1 MSTVMGQIASVS
13 VEIGGK
19 EITFETGKLAKQ
31 ADGAVVMRSG
41 DTMVLATAVGRPE
54 AREGADFFPLTID
67 VEERAYAAGK
77 IPGGFFKR
85 EGRATERATL
95 TARMIDRPIRP
106 LWPKGFRNEVQVIC
120 TVLSA
125 DLVTPHDILCIN
137 GASAALMISPLPF
150 FGPVGAVRVGR
161 IDGEFVLNPTHEQNF
176 EETSLDLIVVGTKD
190 GLTMVEAGADEV
202 PEDVL
207 LEALDLAHQEI
218 RKLCEAQEDLRR
230 QVGKAKWLDQELTA
244 ELEESQ
250 GHAVWESLQAKGLRE
265 GSAIIEE
272 LEDELAPELS
282 MDSTEEDITRRMQV
296 RASLA
301 AVLEKQRLA
310 AVEGPVREQFGDDLR
325 GLTEAEQDSKE
336 LKSAKRHLLFERIV
350 ESVELPFP
358 VGPATVD
365 GEGPVVKDSVT
376 KSYVKKAAEAI
387 YKDLVR
393 KKIAIDKRRPDGRGT
408 DEIRP
413 IENEVTVSPRAHGS
427 ALFQRGQTQILTL
440 CTLGTAKEGQ
450 RIDDLSLE
458 TDRRYMHHY
467 NFPPYSVGETGFM
480 RGPKRRDI
488 GHGALAQRAL
498 EAMIPPAEDFPY
510 TIRLVSETLESNG
523 SSSMGS
529 VCGSTLALMDAGVP
543 IKAPVSGIAMGL
555 VKEGD
560 DYVILTD
567 IQGAEDHLGDM
578 DFKVAGTKDGI
589 TALQMDIK
597 ITGVTQEI
605 MRGALDQAKQ
615 ARIFILDRMLEALP
629 EARTELAPH
638 APRISSIQINP
649 DFIGMVIGKG
659 GETIRSLESEYDV
672 QIDIEEDGTI
682 LVYATEGTKADA
694 AIAAIA
700 ALTKEPE
707 VGDTFTGKVVKTTQF
722 GAFVEL
728 KKGTDGLLHV
738 SNVGPGRVA
747 HIEDV
752 MQRGDIVDVL
762 VQEVDKARGRIGLK
776 LVHKHEDGRLVEPEE
791 LIERA
796 KSAPPRPPEEERPA
810 PRRRPW
816 PQPRPAPRLGSD
828 PRGRREPP
836 PQFLALSDGRRNGVA
851 VGVAD
856 QPLAVGDRDRLGAAV
871 DAELREDPLNVCC
884 DRLLA
889 DHELGGDLPLALAAR
904 EQHEH
909 LALARRQNRRRTR
922 SLVPHRAK
930 PVAWLSPQER
940 PDAIGQLLGVER
952 LQDVVVRSDQK
963 TSDPIEGF
971 RARPRHEH
979 DRDGFAVGVAQ
990 LSADLVAGH
999 PRQVDVQNHERR
1011 SHCARHVERVVA
1023 TRRLVHGAV
1032 DSQQRFDDERAAAVV
1047 IVDDQHRAAATRS
1060 AFQLLLVVPQVRG

>member
-1 MSTVMGQIASVS
+1 MSTVLGQVASVTA
-13 VEIGGK
+13 EIGGK

-137 GASAALMISPLPF
+137 GASAALMLSPLPF

-161 IDGEFVLNPTHEQNF
+161 IDGEFVLNPTHQENF
-176 EETSLDLIVVGTKD
+176 EESSLDLIVVGTKD

-230 QVGKAKWLDQELTA
+230 QVGKAKWLDPELTA
-244 ELEESQ
+244 EFEESQ
-250 GHAVWESLQAKGLRE
+250 GHAIWESIQAKGLRE
-265 GSAIIEE
+265 GAAIIEE
-272 LEDELAPELS
+272 LEDQLAPELS
-282 MDSTEEDITRRMQV
+282 MDSTEEDIARRMQV

-310 AVEGPVREQFGDDLR
+310 AVEGPVREQFGDDLQA
-325 GLTEAEQDSKE
+325 LTEAEQDSKE
-336 LKSAKRHLLFERIV
+336 LKSAKRHLLFERII
-350 ESVELPFP
+350 ESVELTFP

-365 GEGPVVKDSVT
+365 GDSPAVKDSLT

-393 KKIAIDKRRPDGRGT
+393 KKIAIEKRRPDGRGT

-413 IENEVTVSPRAHGS
+413 IECEVTVSPRAHGS

-458 TDRRYMHHY
+458 TDRRFMHHY

-498 EAMIPPAEDFPY
+498 ESMIPPAEEFPY

-567 IQGAEDHLGDM
+567 IQGVEDHLGDM

-615 ARIFILDRMLEALP
+615 ARIFILDRMHEALP
-629 EARTELAPH
+629 ETRSELAPH

-694 AIAAIA
+694 AISAIA

-752 MQRGDIVDVL
+752 MQRGDVVDVL

-796 KSAPPRPPEEERPA
+796 KSAPPRPPEEERPRRDGDRGRGGRDRG
-810 PRRRPW
+810 PRR
-816 PQPRPAPRLGSD
+816 D
-828 PRGRREPP
+828 
-836 PQFLALSDGRRNGVA
+836 
-851 VGVAD
+851 
-856 QPLAVGDRDRLGAAV
+856 
-871 DAELREDPLNVCC
+871 
-884 DRLLA
+884 
-889 DHELGGDLPLALAAR
+889 
-904 EQHEH
+904 
-909 LALARRQNRRRTR
+909 
-922 SLVPHRAK
+922 
-930 PVAWLSPQER
+930 
-940 PDAIGQLLGVER
+940 
-952 LQDVVVRSDQK
+952 
-963 TSDPIEGF
+963 
-971 RARPRHEH
+971 
-979 DRDGFAVGVAQ
+979 
-990 LSADLVAGH
+990 
-999 PRQVDVQNHERR
+999 
-1011 SHCARHVERVVA
+1011 
-1023 TRRLVHGAV
+1023 
-1032 DSQQRFDDERAAAVV
+1032 
-1047 IVDDQHRAAATRS
+1047 
-1060 AFQLLLVVPQVRG
+1060 

>member
-1 MSTVMGQIASVS
+1 MSTVMGQVARTSVD
-13 VEIGGK
+13 IGGQ

-31 ADGAVVMRSG
+31 ADGAVVVRSG
-41 DTMVLATAVGRPE
+41 DTMVLATAVGRSE

-125 DLVTPHDILCIN
+125 DMVTPHDILCIN
-137 GASAALMISPLPF
+137 GASAALMMSPLPF
-150 FGPVGAVRVGR
+150 FGPVGAVRIGR
-161 IDGEFVLNPTHEQNF
+161 IDGELVVNPTHEQNF
-176 EETSLDLIVVGTKD
+176 EESSLDLIVVGTKD

-207 LEALDLAHQEI
+207 LEALELAHREI
-218 RKLCEAQEDLRR
+218 VRLCEAQEDLRR
-230 QVGKAKWLDQELTA
+230 QAGKVKWLDMELHA
-244 ELEESQ
+244 EIERDH
-250 GHAVWESLQAKGLRE
+250 GHTIWERLLADGLRE
-265 GSAIIEE
+265 GAAVVDDLEE
-272 LEDELAPELS
+272 QLCSELS
-282 MDSTEEDITRRMQV
+282 MESTEDDINRRVQV

-301 AVLEKQRLA
+301 MLLEKQRVA
-310 AVEGPVREQFGDDLR
+310 AVEGPVREQFGDDLKA
-325 GLTEAEQDSKE
+325 LTEAEADSKE
-336 LKSAKRHLLFERIV
+336 LKSAKRHLLFDRIV
-350 ESVELPFP
+350 DGVELPFP

-365 GEGPVVKDSVT
+365 GEGPVVKDAVT
-376 KSYVKKAAEAI
+376 KSYVKKAAEAV

-393 KKIAIDKRRPDGRGT
+393 KKIAVDKRRPDGRGAE
-408 DEIRP
+408 EIRA
-413 IENEVTVSPRAHGS
+413 IECEVTVSPRTHGS
-427 ALFQRGQTQILTL
+427 ALFQRGQTQIMTL

-458 TDRRYMHHY
+458 QERRYMHHY

-498 EAMIPPAEDFPY
+498 EAVVPAAEDFPY

-578 DFKVAGTKDGI
+578 DFKVAGTRDGI

-605 MRGALDQAKQ
+605 MRGALEQAKR
-615 ARIFILDRMLEALP
+615 AREFILDRMLEAMP

-659 GETIRSLESEYDV
+659 GETIRSLESEFDV

-694 AIAAIA
+694 AISAIA

-707 VGDTFTGKVVKTTQF
+707 VGDTYTGKIVKTTQF

-752 MQRGDIVDVL
+752 MTRGDVVDVV

-776 LVHKHEDGRLVEPEE
+776 LVHKHENGNLVSPEE

-796 KSAPPRPPEEERPA
+796 KNAPPRPPEEDR
-810 PRRRPW
+810 PRRDDR
-816 PQPRPAPRLGSD
+816 
-828 PRGRREPP
+828 RGGRDRGPRRER
-836 PQFLALSDGRRNGVA
+836 S
-851 VGVAD
+851 
-856 QPLAVGDRDRLGAAV
+856 GDRD
-871 DAELREDPLNVCC
+871 
-884 DRLLA
+884 
-889 DHELGGDLPLALAAR
+889 
-904 EQHEH
+904 
-909 LALARRQNRRRTR
+909 
-922 SLVPHRAK
+922 
-930 PVAWLSPQER
+930 
-940 PDAIGQLLGVER
+940 
-952 LQDVVVRSDQK
+952 
-963 TSDPIEGF
+963 
-971 RARPRHEH
+971 
-979 DRDGFAVGVAQ
+979 
-990 LSADLVAGH
+990 
-999 PRQVDVQNHERR
+999 
-1011 SHCARHVERVVA
+1011 
-1023 TRRLVHGAV
+1023 
-1032 DSQQRFDDERAAAVV
+1032 
-1047 IVDDQHRAAATRS
+1047 
-1060 AFQLLLVVPQVRG
+1060 